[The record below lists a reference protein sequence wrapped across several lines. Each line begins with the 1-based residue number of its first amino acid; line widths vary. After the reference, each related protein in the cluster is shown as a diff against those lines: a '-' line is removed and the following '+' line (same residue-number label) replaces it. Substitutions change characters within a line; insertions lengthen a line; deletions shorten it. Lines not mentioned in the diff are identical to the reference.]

1 MIIVLERGTT
11 EAEMSDVMRRLED
24 LGLRGRVLDNL
35 RKPVIHII
43 DGPALRA
50 RKLLPLER
58 VEAVLRTSGP
68 RIRRE
73 GRGFYPYHFINWSTA
88 GLIVTGLLVLMAGF
102 VPPGV
107 GGEID
112 PHAPPEHLAAP
123 WYLRAPFAFVRVFP
137 QPWIGWLVLASLFAA
152 LFCLPLLD
160 RSRGEGVRARMPV
173 ILIGIVVASAW
184 IVATLVG
191 GTL

>member
-11 EAEMSDVMRRLED
+11 EAERSDVMRRLEE

-50 RKLLPLER
+50 HKLLALDR
-58 VEAVLRTSGP
+58 IEAVLRTSGP

-88 GLIVTGLLVLMAGF
+88 ALIVTGLLVLVAGF
-102 VPPGV
+102 APPGV
-107 GGEID
+107 GEAID
-112 PHAPPEHLAAP
+112 AHAPPEHLGAP
-123 WYLRAPFAFVRVFP
+123 WYLRAPFAFVHAFP
-137 QPWIGWLVLASLFAA
+137 QPWLGWLALVVLFAA
-152 LFCLPLLD
+152 LFFLPHLD
-160 RSRGEGVRARMPV
+160 RSRGDGVRARMPV
-173 ILIGIVVASAW
+173 VLIGV
-184 IVATLVG
+184 IVAGTWIAATFVG
-191 GTL
+191 GAL